1 MSDSTRVE
9 FEVSVFIGEQLVETR
24 VCRGA
29 RTPEGESGVV
39 YRGLVHP
46 LLDGGRIDLAG
57 PAFIPETYDA
67 APTSS
72 RSECFS
78 FLWGDRSGYL
88 LVEGS
93 VANREAAASALRA
106 AGAYVLRAGRYLG
119 DPLEGLSPD
128 WFVRFDN
135 LGQAPDVLERAVSEI
150 LAIKLHVGGDSNK
163 DKLRLKLIGIE
174 VAEARLQAA
183 ALRAENARLRVE
195 RVEAKAAQDVAD
207 LNAAERVDAERAQ
220 LIAALAEEARARV
233 EAEAIVLESRTPPPA
248 VMTATGSLKSEIE
261 TVIDV
266 LLPHVHLL
274 RDSLLV
280 IAVEYR
286 DRKSLYRALA
296 QLNPSLGRP
305 PTTWKKLAGL
315 EYWERHISDGASDA
329 GRVYAWLDTRARMF
343 RVLVSRKS
351 EQTRDIAWLRQRG
364 SLV

>member
-1 MSDSTRVE
+1 MSDSRRAE
-9 FEVSVFIGEQLVETR
+9 IEVSVFIGEQLVEKR
-24 VCRGA
+24 MCRGA
-29 RTPEGESGVV
+29 RTPDGESGVI

-57 PAFIPETYDA
+57 PASVPETYDA
-67 APTSS
+67 TPTSS
-72 RSECFS
+72 RSERFS
-78 FLWGDRSGYL
+78 FMWGDRTGYL

-106 AGAYVLRAGRYLG
+106 AGADVLRAGRYLG
-119 DPLEGLSPD
+119 DPLEVLSPD
-128 WFVRFDN
+128 WFVRFDSF
-135 LGQAPDVLERAVSEI
+135 GQAPDVLERAVSEM

-163 DKLRLKLIGIE
+163 DKLRLQLIGIE
-174 VAEARLQAA
+174 LAEARSQAA

-195 RVEAKAAQDVAD
+195 RAEAKAAQDIAD
-207 LNAAERVDAERAQ
+207 LNAAERVDAERAE

-233 EAEAIVLESRTPPPA
+233 EAEALALESRPPLPA
-248 VMTATGSLKSEIE
+248 VMTATRSLQNEID
-261 TVIDV
+261 TVIEV

-286 DRKSLYRALA
+286 DRKALYRALA
-296 QLNPSLGRP
+296 QLDPSLGRP
-305 PTTWKKLAGL
+305 PSTWKKLAGL

-329 GRVYAWLDTRARMF
+329 GRVYSWLDTRARMF
-343 RVLVSRKS
+343 RVLVSRKG